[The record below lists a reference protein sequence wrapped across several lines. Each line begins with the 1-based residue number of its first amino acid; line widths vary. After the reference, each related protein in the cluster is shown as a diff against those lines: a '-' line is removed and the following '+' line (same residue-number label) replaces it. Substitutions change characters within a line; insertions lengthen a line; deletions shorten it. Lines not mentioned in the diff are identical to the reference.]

1 MSPAPLAA
9 AAGPFPPAV
18 PTDDPAAARFRRGAA
33 ALFPGRCA
41 LLTFLAAAALV
52 PPVAQS
58 LGLAGGA
65 GLLPIGLF
73 ASAAG
78 ARLLLPGRHARMATF
93 ASLCLDALA
102 LVHLA
107 VASGGL
113 FSPLLAGQIAL
124 VAATAHIF
132 EGRAALAP
140 ALLVP
145 PLAALL
151 QPAPPAAADL
161 FLLAWYGALDLAAV
175 VAMRSLRRSD
185 EAARAAEDRL
195 AAALREKAVL
205 EERTRLAREIHD
217 GVGASLAAL
226 VLQAE
231 LAARSAPGG
240 GAVAELR
247 ATAEDAI
254 EELRRSVRMLRDD
267 FDLLGAAEA
276 HCARFA
282 RRAGLAVRFAGSGA
296 ADLAPAAQLALFRV
310 LQEALHN
317 ALRHAGARTV
327 EVTLALSAAGA
338 RLVVRDDGRGFDPE
352 RTPTGHYGLR
362 GMGERAR
369 ACGGTLEIRSAPGAG
384 AAIEMRLPARG
395 APPGEEER

>member
-1 MSPAPLAA
+1 
-9 AAGPFPPAV
+9 
-18 PTDDPAAARFRRGAA
+18 
-33 ALFPGRCA
+33 
-41 LLTFLAAAALV
+41 
-52 PPVAQS
+52 
-58 LGLAGGA
+58 
-65 GLLPIGLF
+65 
-73 ASAAG
+73 
-78 ARLLLPGRHARMATF
+78 
-93 ASLCLDALA
+93 
-102 LVHLA
+102 
-107 VASGGL
+107 
-113 FSPLLAGQIAL
+113 
-124 VAATAHIF
+124 
-132 EGRAALAP
+132 
-140 ALLVP
+140 
-145 PLAALL
+145 
-151 QPAPPAAADL
+151 
-161 FLLAWYGALDLAAV
+161 
-175 VAMRSLRRSD
+175 MRSLRRSD

-296 ADLAPAAQLALFRV
+296 AVLAPAAQLALFRV

-317 ALRHAGARTV
+317 A
-327 EVTLALSAAGA
+327 
-338 RLVVRDDGRGFDPE
+338 
-352 RTPTGHYGLR
+352 
-362 GMGERAR
+362 
-369 ACGGTLEIRSAPGAG
+369 
-384 AAIEMRLPARG
+384 
-395 APPGEEER
+395 